1 MEERKYYPGMRLY
14 TYNPKLF
21 DALDDLKEAI
31 RDNDLGKAEKKLA
44 VLEAGLDLT
53 NFYNLQ
59 VVEGFR
65 HIILYRKSS
74 GDKKEICTTL
84 FLLLYSTLP
93 NEGVIGDTILS
104 EIEAEILIQMALAKE
119 EHGYRED
126 GIGILDG
133 VLNAYDKERVMMT
146 RVKSEIYMWA
156 VDNLI
161 GMLGRNGE
169 YDTAAKVAD
178 EACRIAYKNDAA
190 DYLVS
195 YLYKKLQMEEQV
207 KLRKGERF
215 KERKK
220 HFYEEG
226 KSVYALAKLYKFD
239 EIMKNLNEHGKRIYQ
254 VDFEEYFK

>member
-133 VLNAYDKERVMMT
+133 VLNAYEKERVMMT

-161 GMLGRNGE
+161 GMRGRNG
-169 YDTAAKVAD
+169 
-178 EACRIAYKNDAA
+178 
-190 DYLVS
+190 
-195 YLYKKLQMEEQV
+195 
-207 KLRKGERF
+207 
-215 KERKK
+215 
-220 HFYEEG
+220 
-226 KSVYALAKLYKFD
+226 
-239 EIMKNLNEHGKRIYQ
+239 
-254 VDFEEYFK
+254 